1 MCIRDRDK
9 SLKVPQIGWNA
20 LHIVKDDP
28 LFKYIREGE
37 YVYYVHSYYGKNC
50 AESTLAVSD
59 YSIPVTGAVR
69 AGRVYGTQ
77 FHPEK
82 SQKLGV
88 KLLKN
93 FISL

>member
-1 MCIRDRDK
+1 M
-9 SLKVPQIGWNA
+9 
-20 LHIVKDDP
+20 
-28 LFKYIREGE
+28 
-37 YVYYVHSYYGKNC
+37 YYVHSYYGKNC

-82 SQKLGV
+82 SSDLG
-88 KLLKN
+88 LAILKN
-93 FISL
+93 FAEIGEED